1 MQSRCIGSFRLAT
14 STPHLHG
21 NFNFTKS
28 ILETAKQSLRHSC
41 TSEFTR
47 QGISLP
53 QDRQSYGRRLL
64 GFIFKAYTLFHFT
77 FQHRAGVRP
86 YTSSYDLAESCVF
99 SKQSPL
105 QNFLQPFKKASFIPK
120 LQDHFAEFL
129 QYSSLKRLS
138 IFYLTTCVGLGYGFA
153 FYTVSWNIFIN
164 KRLIIR
170 KI

>member
-28 ILETAKQSLRHSC
+28 VLETAKQSLRLSC

-64 GFIFKAYTLFHFT
+64 GVIFKAYTLFHFT

-99 SKQSPL
+99 GKQSPL
-105 QNFLQPFKKASFIPK
+105 HIFLQPQYINRYIFRFLLSRSYKIILPSSFNTV
-120 LQDHFAEFL
+120 LLSAL
-129 QYSSLKRLS
+129 VYSTHPPVSVYSTVLKS
-138 IFYLTTCVGLGYGFA
+138 
-153 FYTVSWNIFIN
+153 S
-164 KRLIIR
+164 
-170 KI
+170 

>member
-1 MQSRCIGSFRLAT
+1 MQSRCIGSFRLAV

-21 NFNFTKS
+21 DFNFTKS
-28 ILETAKQSLRHSC
+28 MLETAKQSLRHSC

-64 GFIFKAYTLFHFT
+64 ELIFKAYTLLYFIL
-77 FQHRAGVRP
+77 QHRAGVRP

-99 SKQSPL
+99 NKQSPL
-105 QNFLQPFKKASFIPK
+105 HNFLQPLLPHHSQVSLIPK

-129 QYSSLKRLS
+129 QHSSLKRLS
-138 IFYLTTCVGLGYGFA
+138 ILYPST
-153 FYTVSWNIFIN
+153 
-164 KRLIIR
+164 
-170 KI
+170 